1 MTRATI
7 LFTRWTRR
15 ISGAALAS
23 ITATLLHAQ
32 ALEFEGSI
40 FNLDP
45 PALQSTDLEQV
56 IGSDETTPLNQFH
69 ETDYYRR
76 LGKPIGRLAVEFLNG
91 KSAYCTASLIA
102 DDLILTNAHCLLDS
116 TGNNIVR
123 AGLLWMGYLTAGE
136 AEGGA
141 QFIVDMRNPVE
152 VGFPGADG
160 APDYAILKVQSGAPG
175 KDWGTV
181 RLSSRA
187 PADRSSLV
195 VVHHPLGFPMVVSA
209 GGECR
214 SARASDDDVYHVCD
228 TQPGSS
234 GAPVY
239 SLGDSQVVAL
249 HYRKAGTDEN
259 AAVRADRL
267 IASSEVLRGIVAS
280 YDGGDVVPVPETLP
294 DPDPEYVEPEPAPVS
309 PGMPAS
315 EAWALI
321 KDDYNEALLTAFIDR
336 YEGSFYADIARSR
349 LYDLQNPDVAA
360 VTPQPQPQPQPQ
372 PTTPQ
377 SDTGPWL
384 VIMGSYRH
392 DERWRAEQRLEQI
405 RILAPM
411 TLQIIN
417 SDDYPGLTNGLWVI
431 VSGPY
436 DRAWA
441 ETQLNVAKTH
451 ARVSDAY
458 MKRGVLG
465 LCLV

>member
-1 MTRATI
+1 MPR
-7 LFTRWTRR
+7 LRRWVRR
-15 ISGAALAS
+15 ISGAAIAT
-23 ITATLLHAQ
+23 TAATMLHGQAQ
-32 ALEFEGSI
+32 EFEGSI

-91 KSAYCTASLIA
+91 KSAYCTASLIS

-116 TGNNIVR
+116 TGTNVVR

-160 APDYAILKVQSGAPG
+160 APDYAILKVQSGTPG

-181 RLSSRA
+181 KLASRA

-209 GGECR
+209 GGKCR
-214 SARASDDDVYHVCD
+214 SNRASDDDVYHVCD

-267 IASSEVLRGIVAS
+267 LASSAVLRGIVAG
-280 YDGGDVVPVPETLP
+280 YDGADVIPAPETLP
-294 DPDPEYVEPEPAPVS
+294 DPEPEVVEPAPQPDPTPVN
-309 PGMPAS
+309 PGIPAA

-321 KDDYNEALLTAFIDR
+321 KDDYNEELLIAYIDR

-349 LYDLQNPDVAA
+349 LYDLQNKEEDVAV
-360 VTPQPQPQPQPQ
+360 VTPQPQPQ

-377 SDTGPWL
+377 INTGPWF
-384 VIMGSYRH
+384 VVMGSYTN
-392 DERWRAEQRLEQI
+392 RANAQDRRNRLVGQN
-405 RILAPM
+405 LGAYVV
-411 TLQIIN
+411 N
-417 SDDYPGLTNGLWVI
+417 SNEYPGMTPNLWV
-431 VSGPY
+431 VVEGPY
-436 DRAWA
+436 DRSTAVSR
-441 ETQLNVAKTH
+441 LSL
-451 ARVSDAY
+451 ARASVSDAFV
-458 MKRGVLG
+458 KRGY
-465 LCLV
+465 

>member
-195 VVHHPLGFPMVVSA
+195 VVHHHWAFRWWSVQGASA
-209 GGECR
+209 
-214 SARASDDDVYHVCD
+214 AR
-228 TQPGSS
+228 
-234 GAPVY
+234 
-239 SLGDSQVVAL
+239 
-249 HYRKAGTDEN
+249 R
-259 AAVRADRL
+259 
-267 IASSEVLRGIVAS
+267 
-280 YDGGDVVPVPETLP
+280 VPRTTT
-294 DPDPEYVEPEPAPVS
+294 S
-309 PGMPAS
+309 IMS
-315 EAWALI
+315 
-321 KDDYNEALLTAFIDR
+321 
-336 YEGSFYADIARSR
+336 
-349 LYDLQNPDVAA
+349 
-360 VTPQPQPQPQPQ
+360 VTPSPDRRVRR
-372 PTTPQ
+372 
-377 SDTGPWL
+377 S
-384 VIMGSYRH
+384 I
-392 DERWRAEQRLEQI
+392 RWATVRLWRCI
-405 RILAPM
+405 TARPGRMRTRPCARI
-411 TLQIIN
+411 
-417 SDDYPGLTNGLWVI
+417 G
-431 VSGPY
+431 
-436 DRAWA
+436 
-441 ETQLNVAKTH
+441 
-451 ARVSDAY
+451 
-458 MKRGVLG
+458 
-465 LCLV
+465 

>member
-1 MTRATI
+1 MTR
-7 LFTRWTRR
+7 LRRWSRR
-15 ISGAALAS
+15 IAGAALAAT
-23 ITATLLHAQ
+23 TATTLHAQ

-116 TGNNIVR
+116 NGNNVVR

-152 VGFPGADG
+152 IGFPGADG
-160 APDYAILKVQSGAPG
+160 APDYAILKVQSGTPG

-181 RLSSRA
+181 KLSASA
-187 PADRSSLV
+187 PTDRSSLV

-209 GGECR
+209 GGKCR
-214 SARASDDDVYHVCD
+214 SARASDDDIYHVCD

-267 IASSEVLRGIVAS
+267 IANSEVLRGIVAS
-280 YDGGDVVPVPETLP
+280 YGGATVVPEPEP
-294 DPDPEYVEPEPAPVS
+294 IPEPDPEYVAPAPEPTPVA

-321 KDDYNEALLTAFIDR
+321 KDDYTEDLLVAYIDR

-349 LYDLQNPDVAA
+349 LYDLRNPEEDVA
-360 VTPQPQPQPQPQ
+360 VLPPEPQPTQTPQ

-377 SDTGPWL
+377 TNTGPWF
-384 VIMGSYRH
+384 VVMGSYRH
-392 DERWRAEQRLEQI
+392 NEAWRAEQRRDQLVGQG
-405 RILAPM
+405 LGAY
-411 TLQIIN
+411 LVN
-417 SDDYPGLTNGLWVI
+417 SDEYGGLSNGLWV
-431 VSGPY
+431 VVEGPY
-436 DRAWA
+436 ERQVA
-441 ETQLNVAKTH
+441 LNRLQSAKS
-451 ARVSDAY
+451 VVGDAY
-458 MKRGVLG
+458 VKRGY
-465 LCLV
+465 